1 MKNLNDFLSEKKT
14 DTSVPH
20 LGKKGEGKDDKKYF
34 ALMGEYK
41 KMRRHREDREEA
53 AKILKQAQNL
63 ARNGDVSEKCKLGAC
78 YL

>member
-14 DTSVPH
+14 DTTKPH
-20 LGKKGEGKDDKKYF
+20 PAKKGEGKDDKKYF

-53 AKILKQAQNL
+53 AKILVKAMEL
-63 ARNGDVSEKCKLGAC
+63 VRNGDVSEKCKLGAC